1 MAYSGGVCDVGMEYL
16 GCPHC
21 AGARCALVT
30 GALKLLQPRPRPEM
44 TKLRDNPR
52 TDAST
57 PGDPDAIP
65 APETIEVTSRRVKCD
80 GWGRDEGEIEP
91 LSRGLYRRIDREVAD
106 LELLEVAQRAPK
118 ATLCLTTSLARHG
131 LSDDIPQALD
141 VALPRGARAP
151 VTATPVTW
159 HHFECATFDLGRTL
173 VRLDGGRTIGVYTA
187 ERSIIDAFRNRG
199 HAGHELGH
207 EALRRWLRRPGANPA
222 ALLKLAAS
230 FPRGVTALRNALE
243 ILL

>member
-1 MAYSGGVCDVGMEYL
+1 MAASRALPSTFTYAEAL
-16 GCPHC
+16 A
-21 AGARCALVT
+21 AGLSKHALYR
-30 GALKLLQPRPRPEM
+30 L
-44 TKLRDNPR
+44 
-52 TDAST
+52 
-57 PGDPDAIP
+57 
-65 APETIEVTSRRVKCD
+65 
-80 GWGRDEGEIEP
+80 RDEGEIEP
-91 LSRGLYRRIDREVAD
+91 LSRGLYRRTDRDVAD
-106 LELLEVAQRAPK
+106 LELLEVAQRAPQ

-131 LSDDIPQALD
+131 LSDEIPQALD

-173 VRLDGGRTIGVYTA
+173 VRLDGARTIGLYTA

-199 HAGHELGH
+199 QAGHELGH
-207 EALRRWLRRPGANPA
+207 EALRRWLRRRGANPA